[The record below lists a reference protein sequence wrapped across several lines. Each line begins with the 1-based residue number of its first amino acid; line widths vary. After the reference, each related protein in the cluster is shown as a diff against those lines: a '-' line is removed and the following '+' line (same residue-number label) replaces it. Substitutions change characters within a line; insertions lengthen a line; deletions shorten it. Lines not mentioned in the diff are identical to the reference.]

1 MRSVSIIQVRD
12 GVAWA
17 LRYQCK
23 VVRFE
28 VYFEDRVNKTID
40 ELDVREKK
48 EGKGDLKVSTPRS

>member
-12 GVAWA
+12 GVTWA

-28 VYFEDRVNKTID
+28 VYFEDRVDKTID

-48 EGKGDLKVSTPRS
+48 EGKGDLKVLTPRN